1 MSSSNYPNSNHNG
14 HDANPP
20 PPPNSNDY
28 RPAASLNIPEHLIPK
43 GFYDQRFQQQQPPPP
58 PQQQQQQQ
66 HQPSHNNQHQQQ
78 QQQQHSQLQQQAP
91 QQAPTPPQ
99 HHNHHHHHQQQP
111 YPQQPYPNQ
120 SNQQI
125 PPQLKQPHQ
134 QMPPVNNYQRKA
146 PPALQLNQIPPNNIP
161 PQKQQSPQSYHYPS
175 LAPPPV
181 QQQQPLPPPQ
191 QQQQQQHRS
200 HPYREK
206 ASASPTTQQAYPPYP
221 VDSPKLQSQPVSV
234 NNSINSTN
242 SGPHRFHNTNYS
254 IPESPDSE
262 PMQVNSTVGS
272 VSSTH
277 YPFPHGNRIASQ
289 ESVNRNFHIQHN
301 NTSNDSHNQPPYPI
315 SYNNPQ
321 VVPPVPFSSV
331 QSSSQQPLIH
341 RPIRHQNSGNQAPI
355 TPTNANQ
362 PSSLQQQSTPV
373 NASRRIAS
381 SPNIPQYTVSNEAR
395 TRSLNSSSMT
405 YNNQSRM
412 QQSQSLQFQPTN
424 QRVNSNSS
432 TALTTSP
439 LQHSGT
445 PKSKS
450 TTSISR
456 LASSGSRR
464 HNSSS
469 SLVSSGAK
477 LDRTTSNSSQ
487 FKSMTG
493 NGKSIPLSQ
502 PSVYPAILSKVAK
515 AFKDNITLSINSKNG
530 LVCHDS
536 FTGKSAVDIIC
547 RVIRTGDRNLAL
559 LLGRSLDAQQ
569 FFHDVTYVHRLRD
582 SIHEVY
588 VFNPTFSYI
597 DLYAD
602 ETPIPEGV
610 EESNDVSLHDYKYE
624 QSSPVQPPVPQ
635 LPHLQ
640 HSLLDNGDSSTS
652 LSNMSATNGGGQELT
667 ESQETGVNGV
677 FTILTDCYSPTC
689 TKYRLCYSIACPRR
703 LEQQRRLNL
712 KPQGGL
718 KRAES
723 RLSLHEPDEN
733 KQTWHDTVPESVLAK
748 LDSDEKTR
756 QEVIFEFIYTER
768 DYVKDLEFVTDFYI
782 VPLRA
787 PTRNIIP
794 AHYRENFI
802 LLVFGGIGELLK
814 VAKTFSEALT
824 RRQQQQKPVVEV
836 ICDIFLEN
844 VSRFDP
850 FIAYAGNHV
859 FATHEHERQ
868 QRVNERYSKFI
879 EETKSRP
886 ESRKQDLTSFL
897 IKAVQRP
904 ARYILFLEKLQKYTK
919 EDSPDYKYIIKVIDP
934 LKKLLERINIQTGI
948 CTDRQ
953 KVLELH
959 KSLGEKML
967 KERYNFKLSFTNR
980 IIHQASLTRKRD
992 NEKIELYLFEHAL
1005 LLVKSKIQNK
1015 RTIKKVYEKP
1025 IYLPLLF
1032 INSGFDIPNQR
1043 LIMNHRYNSSIVTDS
1058 GMKAKFDRADA
1069 LNTNNAKLQ
1078 LNFLGMGTNAAHFSL
1093 FASDIAVQN
1102 QILHQVSSQQKKLID
1117 KHDLFSICK
1126 FETRRFHGNN
1136 KINCAVPCY
1145 GGKKLLYG
1153 TDTGVWVSTVRS
1165 ISATSN
1171 EKICSDPTLV
1181 ISKVNVTQIEVV
1193 VEYSK
1198 LFILSDKAL
1207 FEFDLSC
1214 TDSLDHVKNTKS
1226 GRQVLDHVSFF
1237 KTGIH
1242 NFKILV
1248 AAAKTG
1254 STHSISVFE
1263 VTSNKQNKGKRH
1275 ENPDIKE
1282 ISFNSDPIS
1291 ISFLKTQLCIGC
1303 TKGFEIISLEHNKK
1317 EPILDEADPSLDFA
1331 TQKESVTPL
1340 AIHRLGKEFLLCYT
1354 EFVFLINKNGW
1365 RSYHEWGFKWEGIPQ
1380 NVALFF
1386 PYLLSFEPNFIEI
1399 RDLHSTSLLRAL
1411 VGENIR
1417 FLHSNEHE
1425 ALYACEENGYDII
1438 VSIDFLNLKQKPI
1451 NSSGVATNNSNN
1463 ANRLSSA
1470 QVSERSGSTSNSVNT
1485 LVGTMTPSN
1494 NNLPIRNSIT
1504 SPPTVQ
1510 Y

>member
-1 MSSSNYPNSNHNG
+1 MS
-14 HDANPP
+14 
-20 PPPNSNDY
+20 
-28 RPAASLNIPEHLIPK
+28 IPEHLLPQAFLDQHYQHSRSHPTPAQQHSQPPPQQSHQPPAPPPPK
-43 GFYDQRFQQQQPPPP
+43 QQQLQPQQSQPQPQPQSQLQSQPQQPQQSQPMGTPNYQRKAPPPLQINPSNYQSQHVPPQALRQHPYREKASPTHIAYPPYPAPQQQQQQQQQPPPP
-58 PQQQQQQQ
+58 P
-66 HQPSHNNQHQQQ
+66 PPPAPPHQQQ
-78 QQQQHSQLQQQAP
+78 SQYNNSPAMYK
-91 QQAPTPPQ
+91 A
-99 HHNHHHHHQQQP
+99 P
-111 YPQQPYPNQ
+111 YP
-120 SNQQI
+120 
-125 PPQLKQPHQ
+125 
-134 QMPPVNNYQRKA
+134 
-146 PPALQLNQIPPNNIP
+146 
-161 PQKQQSPQSYHYPS
+161 
-175 LAPPPV
+175 
-181 QQQQPLPPPQ
+181 
-191 QQQQQQHRS
+191 
-200 HPYREK
+200 
-206 ASASPTTQQAYPPYP
+206 
-221 VDSPKLQSQPVSV
+221 
-234 NNSINSTN
+234 
-242 SGPHRFHNTNYS
+242 

-262 PMQVNSTVGS
+262 VGPYSPAPSTNA
-272 VSSTH
+272 
-277 YPFPHGNRIASQ
+277 YPFQTHGNRIASQ
-289 ESVNRNFHIQHN
+289 ESVNRNYHIQHN
-301 NTSNDSHNQPPYPI
+301 PSSNSLSDSNSNPLPYPI
-315 SYNNPQ
+315 YYNNPQ

-331 QSSSQQPLIH
+331 QPLNH
-341 RPIRHQNSGNQAPI
+341 RPIRTATSD
-355 TPTNANQ
+355 
-362 PSSLQQQSTPV
+362 SLGSTKSQQSTMSGPPAPGSG
-373 NASRRIAS
+373 NRRIVS
-381 SPNIPQYTVSNEAR
+381 SPNIPQFNNNNNNNVNMNMNMNMNMNNGPLTPSAMSTSNASINRQVQSPPELR
-395 TRSLNSSSMT
+395 TRSLNSASIN
-405 YNNQSRM
+405 YNQQRM
-412 QQSQSLQFQPTN
+412 QQSQSLQFHPTTVTTPTN
-424 QRVNSNSS
+424 SSSN
-432 TALTTSP
+432 
-439 LQHSGT
+439 LQKSASVSHT

-450 TTSISR
+450 STSISR
-456 LASSGSRR
+456 LASSASRR

-469 SLVSSGAK
+469 SLVSSSNNYNNNNNNNNNHK

-487 FKSMTG
+487 FKGMSSM
-493 NGKSIPLSQ
+493 KQPALLPQ

-515 AFKDNITLSINSKNG
+515 SFKDNITLSINTKNG

-547 RVIRTGDRNLAL
+547 RIIRTGDRNLAL

-588 VFNPTFSYI
+588 VFNPTFAYI
-597 DLYAD
+597 DLYTETD
-602 ETPIPEGV
+602 EVIDNANNLNLINNNGSFTDY
-610 EESNDVSLHDYKYE
+610 ND
-624 QSSPVQPPVPQ
+624 QSPVQPQ
-635 LPHLQ
+635 SQ
-640 HSLLDNGDSSTS
+640 IQGQIQGQGQGQALLENVDSSTS
-652 LSNMSATNGGGQELT
+652 LNNMNGGGQELT

-718 KRAES
+718 KRADS

-782 VPLRA
+782 IPLRN
-787 PTRNIIP
+787 PNRNIIP

-814 VAKTFSEALT
+814 VAKSFSEALT
-824 RRQQQQKPVVEV
+824 RRQQSQKPVVEN
-836 ICDIFLEN
+836 ICDIILDHVN
-844 VSRFDP
+844 RFDP

-868 QRVNERYSKFI
+868 LRVNERYSKFI
-879 EETKSRP
+879 EETKSKP

-904 ARYILFLEKLQKYTK
+904 ARYILFLEKLVKYTK
-919 EDSPDYKYIIKVIDP
+919 EDSPDFKYLSKVMEP

-959 KSLGEKML
+959 KSLGEKIL
-967 KERYNFKLSFTNR
+967 KERYHFKLSYSNR

-992 NEKIELYLFEHAL
+992 NEKIEVYLFEHAL
-1005 LLVKSKIQNK
+1005 LLVKTKIQNK
-1015 RTIKKVYEKP
+1015 RTQKKVFERP

-1043 LIMNHRYNSSIVTDS
+1043 SVMNHRYNHSIVID
-1058 GMKAKFDRADA
+1058 GGNGKKFDRNDI
-1069 LNTNNAKLQ
+1069 LIGTTTTPKLQ
-1078 LNFLGMGTNAAHFSL
+1078 LNFLGMGGIPAHFSL

-1102 QILHQVSSQQKKLID
+1102 QILNQVHTQQKKLID
-1117 KHDLFSICK
+1117 KYDLFSIVK
-1126 FETRRFHGNN
+1126 YETRRFHGNN

-1165 ISATSN
+1165 ISTTSN
-1171 EKICSDPTLV
+1171 EKIVSDPTLV

-1198 LFILSDKAL
+1198 LFILSDKVL

-1214 TDSLDHVKNTKS
+1214 TDSLDHIKNTKS
-1226 GRQVLDHVSFF
+1226 GKRVIDHISFF

-1263 VTSNKQNKGKRH
+1263 VTSNKQAKGKRH
-1275 ENPDIKE
+1275 ETPDIKE
-1282 ISFNSDPIS
+1282 ILFNSDPVS

-1331 TQKESVTPL
+1331 TQREQVTPL

-1365 RSYHEWGFKWEGIPQ
+1365 RSNHEWGFKWEGMPQ

-1438 VSIDFLNLKQKPI
+1438 VSIDFLNLKSKVSSPSTPI
-1451 NSSGVATNNSNN
+1451 
-1463 ANRLSSA
+1463 L
-1470 QVSERSGSTSNSVNT
+1470 GSTSTSTPTSATATPTSTNLISANSNSST
-1485 LVGTMTPSN
+1485 LVGP
-1494 NNLPIRNSIT
+1494 
-1504 SPPTVQ
+1504 Q
-1510 Y
+1510 F